1 VSLACPNFIGN
12 LAPGLCRA
20 VDDYCQLTG
29 PGLDAETMNAWSN
42 GAFLVAALAAW
53 RLLSIHPNA
62 KAHLAIRALTL
73 IAVLAGVGG
82 YLFHRMDAPW
92 AKWGETVPLLAF
104 MLLYV
109 WLLLRRFFHW
119 HFLFAIPALLLYFAA
134 IYWLEVMTPG
144 HAPFGRALN
153 LPTLIVFL
161 LASIGFLLRQREA
174 FWPMFWALVTL
185 MASSVASMAD
195 VPICPQLGL
204 GSHFV
209 WHLLDALLLYLLL
222 RLAILHAPKR

>member
-1 VSLACPNFIGN
+1 MSLACPNFIGN

-29 PGLDAETMNAWSN
+29 PGWDAGTVNAWSN
-42 GAFLVAALAAW
+42 GAFLLAALAAW

-62 KAHLAIRALTL
+62 KTHVAVRALTL
-73 IAVLAGVGG
+73 IAAMAGVGG
-82 YLFHRMDAPW
+82 YLFHRSDAPW
-92 AKWGETVPLLAF
+92 ATWGEVAPILAF

-119 HFLFAIPALLLYFAA
+119 HFLFAIPVLALYAAA
-134 IYWLEVMTPG
+134 IYWLEIREPG
-144 HAPFGRALN
+144 HAPFRALN
-153 LPTLIVFL
+153 LPTLVFFL
-161 LASIGFLLRQREA
+161 LAAIGFLMRQREA
-174 FWPMFWALVTL
+174 FWPMFWALVML
-185 MASSVASMAD
+185 MASSVVGMAD
-195 VPICPQLGL
+195 DAICAQLGL
-204 GSHFV
+204 GRHAV